1 VGFLVGY
8 HIITIH
14 LDPQDRVRAAALQS
28 YVSSMQ
34 PFIDLHDLKK
44 WLQFN
49 KVGACFTATC
59 SNIQFVG
66 CAECCSMR
74 LSIPL

>member
-1 VGFLVGY
+1 MKSCESSGRLGY

-14 LDPQDRVRAAALQS
+14 LGPQDRVRAAALQT

-49 KVGACFTATC
+49 KVGARC
-59 SNIQFVG
+59 SYRLEN
-66 CAECCSMR
+66 SMR
-74 LSIPL
+74 QLC